1 MKKDLCWE
9 KSFVRNS
16 YDEVCVIDSWFEI
29 LIIKQPVLKIKSR
42 VLRTGYSCIYVHL
55 IHTPLNICAYLLYMP
70 ILQIGFSLLAYYS
83 LSKSGLNRLVRSIA
97 WSNSHWR
104 IFASLPLS
112 RISGTFQ
119 PL

>member
-16 YDEVCVIDSWFEI
+16 YDEVCVI
-29 LIIKQPVLKIKSR
+29 KQPVLKTKSR

-55 IHTPLNICAYLLYMP
+55 IYTPLNICAYLLYMP